1 MSFDGFFTHAMVKEL
16 NDTLATGRVSKIHQ
30 PYPGELILVIRANRH
45 NQTLLLSANP
55 TYPRIQITD
64 VPYRNPKTP
73 TKYAMTMR
81 KYLEGAILESIKQLD
96 NDRVVELAFDTRDEL
111 GDAQNLLMY
120 VEIMSRHSNVSL
132 VNTATNKIIDTIK
145 HVNGDQNRYRLL
157 LPGATFVMPPKQEN
171 KLNPFIAN
179 QAYADLALKHTD
191 VKELKSELQTVYQ
204 GLASDTAS
212 YLATQL
218 IDSDNTPQTYQ
229 EFLQHFDHPT
239 PTLTKTPDGKV
250 SFSVFKPDTI
260 GEQISYPTLSALLD
274 GFYTE
279 KSQLDRTRQVAGQ
292 LIQIISN
299 ILKKDYSKIKKLNQT
314 MEDTKKADQFRIKG
328 EILTTYLHKIEPG
341 MTEITLENFY
351 DNNSPIKITLSNQL
365 TASQNA
371 QKYFTRYQKLRNA
384 VAHVEEQLALTN
396 QEVEYLESIQSQI
409 ELASPAD
416 TEEIKLELQQQ
427 GYLRENQNKKKKA
440 RVTISKPEEYTATDG
455 TTILVGKNNLQNER
469 LTFKVANKDD
479 IWLHV
484 KDIPGSHVVIRDSN
498 PSDETI
504 QEAANIAAYFSKGRD
519 SAHVPVDYLPVK
531 RLKKPAGTNPGFVTF
546 TGQTTL
552 SITPDSQK
560 VNELRT
566 K

>member
-1 MSFDGFFTHAMVKEL
+1 
-16 NDTLATGRVSKIHQ
+16 
-30 PYPGELILVIRANRH
+30 
-45 NQTLLLSANP
+45 
-55 TYPRIQITD
+55 
-64 VPYRNPKTP
+64 
-73 TKYAMTMR
+73 
-81 KYLEGAILESIKQLD
+81 
-96 NDRVVELAFDTRDEL
+96 
-111 GDAQNLLMY
+111 
-120 VEIMSRHSNVSL
+120 
-132 VNTATNKIIDTIK
+132 
-145 HVNGDQNRYRLL
+145 L

-191 VKELKSELQTVYQ
+191 VKKLKSELQTVYQ

-314 MEDTKKADQFRIKG
+314 MEDTKKANQFRIKG

>member
-1 MSFDGFFTHAMVKEL
+1 
-16 NDTLATGRVSKIHQ
+16 
-30 PYPGELILVIRANRH
+30 
-45 NQTLLLSANP
+45 
-55 TYPRIQITD
+55 
-64 VPYRNPKTP
+64 
-73 TKYAMTMR
+73 
-81 KYLEGAILESIKQLD
+81 
-96 NDRVVELAFDTRDEL
+96 
-111 GDAQNLLMY
+111 
-120 VEIMSRHSNVSL
+120 
-132 VNTATNKIIDTIK
+132 
-145 HVNGDQNRYRLL
+145 
-157 LPGATFVMPPKQEN
+157 
-171 KLNPFIAN
+171 
-179 QAYADLALKHTD
+179 
-191 VKELKSELQTVYQ
+191 
-204 GLASDTAS
+204 
-212 YLATQL
+212 
-218 IDSDNTPQTYQ
+218 
-229 EFLQHFDHPT
+229 
-239 PTLTKTPDGKV
+239 
-250 SFSVFKPDTI
+250 
-260 GEQISYPTLSALLD
+260 
-274 GFYTE
+274 
-279 KSQLDRTRQVAGQ
+279 
-292 LIQIISN
+292 
-299 ILKKDYSKIKKLNQT
+299 
-314 MEDTKKADQFRIKG
+314 
-328 EILTTYLHKIEPG
+328 